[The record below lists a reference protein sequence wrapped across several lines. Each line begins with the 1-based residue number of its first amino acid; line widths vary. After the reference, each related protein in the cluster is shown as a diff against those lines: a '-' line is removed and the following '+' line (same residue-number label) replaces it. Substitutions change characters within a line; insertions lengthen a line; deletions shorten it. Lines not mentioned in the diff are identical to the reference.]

1 MSTYR
6 GTVILLLD
14 EVEMPAAAGDLRMDE
29 AGAWGGSL
37 IFPVEARTPRLLN
50 LAEGRLSIRGREA
63 SFVRPDT
70 SDWVNSPTGQFRI
83 RIEGSG
89 DAPF

>member
-1 MSTYR
+1 M
-6 GTVILLLD
+6 ILLLD
-14 EVEMPAAAGDLRMDE
+14 GDERPAAAGDLRRDE
-29 AGAWGGSL
+29 AGSWGGSL
-37 IFPVEARTPRLLN
+37 AFPVEARTPHLLN
-50 LAEGRLSIRGREA
+50 LTEGRLSIRGQEG

>member
-1 MSTYR
+1 MDAHR

-14 EVEMPAAAGDLRMDE
+14 DGERPAAAGDLCKTDS
-29 AGAWGGSL
+29 GSWGGSL
-37 IFPVEARTPRLLN
+37 IFPVEARTPQLLN
-50 LAEGRLSIRGREA
+50 LTEGRLTIHGREG

>member
-1 MSTYR
+1 MSAYR

-14 EVEMPAAAGDLRMDE
+14 DNEKPAAAGDLHKDE
-29 AGAWGGSL
+29 SGTWGGSL

-50 LAEGRLSIRGREA
+50 LTEGRLSIHGREG
-63 SFVRPDT
+63 SFIRPDT
-70 SDWVNSPTGQFRI
+70 SDWVNSPTGKFRI